1 MPDIRRGILCS
12 HKVFGEKTA
21 VLAGY
26 SLVTLA
32 FEHVASKTIGVSP
45 DRIVRAIAELSS
57 ASGPEGLVGGQVV
70 DLCSEGKTVDI
81 NVLDYIHINK
91 TGKLL
96 EASIV
101 CGAILGG
108 GNVEEVE
115 RLRKYGRCIGLLYQ
129 VMDDIFNLT
138 KSPEWYGKTTGSDLL
153 SDKATYPK
161 LMGLDGS
168 QKFATELISRA
179 MEELDYFDAAKAAPL
194 YHLANYI
201 VYR

>member
-1 MPDIRRGILCS
+1 M
-12 HKVFGEKTA
+12 A
-21 VLAGY
+21 VLAGN
-26 SLVTLA
+26 SLLSLA
-32 FEHVASKTIGVSP
+32 FEHVAAKTVGVAP

-57 ASGPEGLVGGQVV
+57 ASGSEGLVGGQVV
-70 DLCSEGKTVDI
+70 DLCSEGETVDRT
-81 NVLDYIHINK
+81 VLDYIHINK

-101 CGAILGG
+101 CGAIIGG
-108 GNVEEVE
+108 GNAEEVE
-115 RLRKYGRCIGLLYQ
+115 RLRKYGRCIGLVYQ
-129 VMDDIFNLT
+129 VMDDVFNVT

-161 LMGLDGS
+161 LMGLDES
-168 QKFATELISRA
+168 REFATELMKKA
-179 MEELDYFDAAKAAPL
+179 VEELDYFDPAKAAPL